1 MIINKVMS
9 KYNHFNCLEYCLVF
23 WTEDEQFSVVPKK
36 KVKDGVPVGGTC
48 SIKIGKQLHQA
59 KILAVGKY
67 TYNQNINKY
76 IFYYWV
82 GKII

>member
-1 MIINKVMS
+1 MS
-9 KYNHFNCLEYCLVF
+9 SGPRISVQWAQDL
-23 WTEDEQFSVVPKK
+23 TSRSPEDEQFSVVPKK

-67 TYNQNINKY
+67 T
-76 IFYYWV
+76 
-82 GKII
+82 